1 VSQARQARRAA
12 VTGQYAGPV
21 SRLVAAAVDGAAVTA
36 LYSAI
41 VAGTAFALSLVTA
54 REIDVNEG
62 SGLLGFLGFAVW
74 AFLYLWVGLAVAGR
88 TLGKLL
94 VGLRVV
100 QRDGSP
106 LAGRGAFVRVV
117 AYPLSFVPMG
127 LGMLGIVL
135 GRERRAVHDV
145 LAGSAVVYD
154 WGDRPAEMPAPI
166 TRWFVRHGVDS
177 VGPGADHG

>member
-1 VSQARQARRAA
+1 

-21 SRLVAAAVDGAAVTA
+21 SRLAAAAVDGVAVTT

-41 VAGTAFALSLVTA
+41 VAGSTFALGLVTT
-54 REIDVNEG
+54 REIDVREAN
-62 SGLLGFLGFAVW
+62 GLLGVAGFVVW

-88 TLGKLL
+88 TVGKLL

-100 QRDGSP
+100 QRDGTP
-106 LAGRGAFVRVV
+106 LAGKSAFVRVV
-117 AYPLSFVPMG
+117 TYPLSFLLMG
-127 LGMLGIVL
+127 LGMIGIVL
-135 GRERRAVHDV
+135 GRERRALHDL

-166 TRWFVRHGVDS
+166 TRWFARHGIDD
-177 VGPGADHG
+177 VGSGTGQR